1 VCALTL
7 LLQDADGN
15 GTLDRDEVAPL
26 AEWALTSLL
35 ESTKA
40 VRMTQ
45 EQKETEADK
54 LMQAADTNGDG
65 VVDFDEFVGWFTP
78 TAAKIQEHQRKQ
90 EQKKRQRQAQK
101 AARAVRPTAA
111 QTEAAAEMDPSYYV
125 WDVETAAHVGP
136 FSRLEMITKGY
147 PTDTLVCLGDGN
159 GGFGEWQDVT
169 ELITPPDELPREEDT
184 YRELGRTGRCSSL
197 TRQQSAE
204 AAALLFKQSS
214 RNVKAQ
220 SAAERVVGCP
230 KTTPAVTPVPATQSV
245 DQQAIELKQRLA
257 EENADLSET
266 TGAENDG
273 STDEEEEDAAA
284 AAPLEPAPTTSS
296 GGGSEAGLAVT
307 ATTPD
312 AYEGELSAQVKRDV
326 ESMVAHVKK
335 FGGAGGKYERMAKE
349 QQKDN
354 PQYGFLWPGGTGHA
368 YYQKLVATSP

>member
-1 VCALTL
+1 MCALTL

-45 EQKETEADK
+45 EQKETETDK

-111 QTEAAAEMDPSYYV
+111 QTEAAAEVDPSYYV
-125 WDVETAAHVGP
+125 WDVETASHVGP
-136 FSRLEMITKGY
+136 FSRLEMVTKGY
-147 PTDTLVCLGDGN
+147 STDTLVCLGDGN

-245 DQQAIELKQRLA
+245 DQ
-257 EENADLSET
+257 
-266 TGAENDG
+266 
-273 STDEEEEDAAA
+273 
-284 AAPLEPAPTTSS
+284 
-296 GGGSEAGLAVT
+296 
-307 ATTPD
+307 
-312 AYEGELSAQVKRDV
+312 
-326 ESMVAHVKK
+326 
-335 FGGAGGKYERMAKE
+335 
-349 QQKDN
+349 
-354 PQYGFLWPGGTGHA
+354 
-368 YYQKLVATSP
+368 

>member
-1 VCALTL
+1 MLALAL

-45 EQKETEADK
+45 EQKETETDK

-111 QTEAAAEMDPSYYV
+111 QTEAAAEVDPTTSYYV

-136 FSRLEMITKGY
+136 FSRLEMVTKGY

-169 ELITPPDELPREEDT
+169 ELITPPDELPREEDA
-184 YRELGRTGRCSSL
+184 YREEQGDPGRRGRGGSSTM
-197 TRQQSAE
+197 TRQQSAT
-204 AAALLFKQSS
+204 AAGELFKQSS
-214 RNVKAQ
+214 RNMKAR
-220 SAAERVVGCP
+220 SAVERV
-230 KTTPAVTPVPATQSV
+230 S
-245 DQQAIELKQRLA
+245 
-257 EENADLSET
+257 
-266 TGAENDG
+266 G
-273 STDEEEEDAAA
+273 S
-284 AAPLEPAPTTSS
+284 
-296 GGGSEAGLAVT
+296 
-307 ATTPD
+307 
-312 AYEGELSAQVKRDV
+312 
-326 ESMVAHVKK
+326 
-335 FGGAGGKYERMAKE
+335 
-349 QQKDN
+349 
-354 PQYGFLWPGGTGHA
+354 PG
-368 YYQKLVATSP
+368 